1 MNYHLNI
8 DNTSSR
14 VYLVRIFYRIM
25 NIQQLEYII
34 AVDNHRHFAKAAE
47 ASFVTQPTLSMMI
60 QKLEDELSVKIFDRS
75 QLPVQPTPIGVQII
89 NQARVIVS
97 QVKQIKE
104 IIQEE
109 KGIVKGTFKLGII
122 PTIAPYLLP
131 KLMLMHEENGYDI
144 ELVIEETTTGQII
157 DRLLNGS
164 LDGAILATPLKN
176 EKLKE
181 HPIYYERFYAYVSP
195 RETSLYAKKELDEED
210 LNINKLWLLEEVH
223 CFRSQILRICNLR
236 KRKSSHTLFTY
247 EAGSIN
253 TLINIVDNNSGLT
266 IIPEMAIEQLNEKQ
280 KQNIRPLKDICPVRE
295 ISLVTRKEFLRER
308 VLGIIIDE
316 VKKVVPPALLN
327 QDLKK
332 FVVDI

>member
-1 MNYHLNI
+1 
-8 DNTSSR
+8 
-14 VYLVRIFYRIM
+14 M

-60 QKLEDELSVKIFDRS
+60 QKLEDELGVKIFDRS
-75 QLPVQPTPIGVQII
+75 QLPVQPTVIGIQII

-109 KGIVKGTFKLGII
+109 KGIVQGVF
-122 PTIAPYLLP
+122 
-131 KLMLMHEENGYDI
+131 NGYDI
-144 ELVIEETTTGQII
+144 VLVIEETTTAQIVEK
-157 DRLLNGS
+157 LLNGA

-176 EKLKE
+176 DKITE

-195 RETSLYAKKELDEED
+195 RETSLYAKKELEEED
-210 LNINKLWLLEEVH
+210 LNINRLWLLEEVH
-223 CFRSQILRICNLR
+223 CFRGQILRICNMR
-236 KRKSSHTLFTY
+236 KRKSSHSLFSY

-266 IIPEMAIEQLNEKQ
+266 IIPEMAIDELSEKQ
-280 KQNIRPLKDICPVRE
+280 QKNIRPLKGISPVRE
-295 ISLVTRKEFLRER
+295 ISLVTRREFLRER
-308 VLGIIIDE
+308 VLDIIISE
-316 VKKVVPPALLN
+316 VKESVPQSLLN
-327 QDLKK
+327 ADLKK
-332 FVVDI
+332 FIIDI

>member
-1 MNYHLNI
+1 
-8 DNTSSR
+8 
-14 VYLVRIFYRIM
+14 M

-60 QKLEDELSVKIFDRS
+60 QKLEDELGVKIFDRS
-75 QLPVQPTPIGVQII
+75 QLPVQPTVIGVQII

-109 KGIVKGTFKLGII
+109 KGIVQGVFKLGII

-131 KLMLMHEENGYDI
+131 KLMKIHDENGFDI
-144 ELVIEETTTGQII
+144 VLVIEETTTGQLIEK
-157 DRLLNGS
+157 LLNGA

-176 EKLKE
+176 DKIAE

-195 RETSLYAKKELDEED
+195 RETSLYAKKELEEDD
-210 LNINKLWLLEEVH
+210 LNINRLWLLEEVH
-223 CFRSQILRICNLR
+223 CFRGQILRICNMR
-236 KRKSSHTLFTY
+236 KRKSSHSLFSY

-266 IIPEMAIEQLNEKQ
+266 IIPEMAIEELNEQQ
-280 KQNIRPLKDICPVRE
+280 KKNVRPLKGISPVRE
-295 ISLVTRKEFLRER
+295 ISLVTRREFLRER
-308 VLGIIIDE
+308 VLDIIISE
-316 VKKVVPPALLN
+316 IKQSVPQALLN
-327 QDLKK
+327 SELKK
-332 FVVDI
+332 FIVDI

>member
-1 MNYHLNI
+1 
-8 DNTSSR
+8 
-14 VYLVRIFYRIM
+14 M

-60 QKLEDELSVKIFDRS
+60 QKLEDELGVKIFDRS
-75 QLPVQPTPIGVQII
+75 QLPVQPTVIGIQII

-109 KGIVKGTFKLGII
+109 KGIVQGVFKLGII

-131 KLMLMHEENGYDI
+131 KLMKIHDENGYDI
-144 ELVIEETTTGQII
+144 VLVIEETTTGQII
-157 DRLLNGS
+157 EKLLNGA

-176 EKLKE
+176 DKISE

-195 RETSLYAKKELDEED
+195 RETSLYAKKELEEDD
-210 LNINKLWLLEEVH
+210 LNINRLWLLEEVH
-223 CFRSQILRICNLR
+223 CFRGQILRICNMR
-236 KRKSSHTLFTY
+236 KRKSSHSLFSY
-247 EAGSIN
+247 EAGSIS

-266 IIPEMAIEQLNEKQ
+266 IIPEMAIEDLTEQQ
-280 KQNIRPLKDICPVRE
+280 KKNVRPLKGISPVRE

-308 VLGIIIDE
+308 VLDIIISE
-316 VKKVVPPALLN
+316 IKQSVPQPLLSLE
-327 QDLKK
+327 LKK

>member
-1 MNYHLNI
+1 
-8 DNTSSR
+8 
-14 VYLVRIFYRIM
+14 M

-34 AVDNHRHFAKAAE
+34 AVDNNRHFAKAAE

-60 QKLEDELSVKIFDRS
+60 QKLEDELGVKIFDRS
-75 QLPVQPTPIGVQII
+75 QLPVQPTVIGVQII

-109 KGIVKGTFKLGII
+109 KGIVQGVFKLGII

-131 KLMLMHEENGYDI
+131 KLMKIHDENGYDI
-144 ELVIEETTTGQII
+144 VLVIEETTTGQII
-157 DRLLNGS
+157 EKLLNGA

-176 EKLKE
+176 DKISE

-195 RETSLYAKKELDEED
+195 RETSLYAKKELEEDD
-210 LNINKLWLLEEVH
+210 LNINRLWLLEEVH
-223 CFRSQILRICNLR
+223 CFRGQILRICNMR
-236 KRKSSHTLFTY
+236 KRKSSHSLFSY

-266 IIPEMAIEQLNEKQ
+266 IIPEMAIEELNEQQ
-280 KQNIRPLKDICPVRE
+280 KKNVRPLKGISPVRE
-295 ISLVTRKEFLRER
+295 ISLVTRREFLRER
-308 VLGIIIDE
+308 VLDIIITE
-316 VKKVVPPALLN
+316 VKQAVPKTLLN
-327 QDLKK
+327 ADLKK
-332 FVVDI
+332 FIVDI

>member
-1 MNYHLNI
+1 
-8 DNTSSR
+8 
-14 VYLVRIFYRIM
+14 M

-60 QKLEDELSVKIFDRS
+60 QKLEDELGVKIFDRS
-75 QLPVQPTPIGVQII
+75 QLPVQPTVIGVQII

-109 KGIVKGTFKLGII
+109 KGIVQGVFKLGII

-131 KLMLMHEENGYDI
+131 KLMKAHDENGYDI
-144 ELVIEETTTGQII
+144 VLVIEETTTGQII
-157 DRLLNGS
+157 EKLLNGA

-176 EKLKE
+176 DKIVE
-181 HPIYYERFYAYVSP
+181 HPIYFERFYAYVSP
-195 RETSLYAKKELDEED
+195 RETSLYAKKYLEEDD
-210 LNINKLWLLEEVH
+210 LNINRLWLLEEVH
-223 CFRSQILRICNLR
+223 CFRGQILRICNMR
-236 KRKSSHTLFTY
+236 KRKSSHSLFSY

-266 IIPEMAIEQLNEKQ
+266 IIPEMAIDELSEEQK
-280 KQNIRPLKDICPVRE
+280 KNIRPLKGISPVRE
-295 ISLVTRKEFLRER
+295 ISLVTRREFLRER
-308 VLGIIIDE
+308 VLDIIISE
-316 VKKVVPPALLN
+316 VKKAVPHALL
-327 QDLKK
+327 DPELKK

>member
-1 MNYHLNI
+1 
-8 DNTSSR
+8 
-14 VYLVRIFYRIM
+14 M

-60 QKLEDELSVKIFDRS
+60 QKLEDELGIKIFDRS
-75 QLPVQPTPIGVQII
+75 QLPVQPTSIGTQII

-109 KGIVKGTFKLGII
+109 KGVVQGIFRLGII

-131 KLMLMHEENGYDI
+131 HFMQVHQENGFDI
-144 ELVIEETTTGQII
+144 ELVIEEITTAQII
-157 DRLLNGS
+157 ERLLNGS

-176 EKLKE
+176 DKLKE
-181 HPIYYERFYAYVSP
+181 HPIYYEKFFSYVSP
-195 RETSLYAKKELDEED
+195 RETSLYAKKEFEED
-210 LNINKLWLLEEVH
+210 DININRLWLLEDVH
-223 CFRSQILRICNLR
+223 CFRSQILKLCNTR
-236 KRKSSHTLFTY
+236 KRKSSHNMFTY

-253 TLINIVDNNSGLT
+253 TLINIVDNNSGMT
-266 IIPEMAIEQLNEKQ
+266 IIPEMAIDELSENQ
-280 KQNIRPLKDICPVRE
+280 KKNVRPFKDITPVRE

-308 VLGIIIDE
+308 VLKIIINE
-316 VKKVVPPALLN
+316 IKQAVPKALL
-327 QDLKK
+327 DESLKK
-332 FVVDI
+332 NIIDI

>member
-1 MNYHLNI
+1 
-8 DNTSSR
+8 
-14 VYLVRIFYRIM
+14 M

-60 QKLEDELSVKIFDRS
+60 QKLEDELGVKIFDRS
-75 QLPVQPTPIGVQII
+75 QLPVQPTVIGIQII

-109 KGIVKGTFKLGII
+109 KGIVQGVFKLGII

-131 KLMLMHEENGYDI
+131 KLMKVHDENGYDI
-144 ELVIEETTTGQII
+144 VLVIEETTTGQII
-157 DRLLNGS
+157 EKLLNGA

-176 EKLKE
+176 DKISE

-195 RETSLYAKKELDEED
+195 RETSLYAKKELEEDD
-210 LNINKLWLLEEVH
+210 LNINRLWLLEEVH
-223 CFRSQILRICNLR
+223 CFRGQILRICNMR
-236 KRKSSHTLFTY
+236 KRKSSHSLFSY
-247 EAGSIN
+247 EAGSIS

-266 IIPEMAIEQLNEKQ
+266 IIPEMAIEDLTEQQ
-280 KQNIRPLKDICPVRE
+280 KKNVRPLKGISPVRE

-308 VLGIIIDE
+308 VLDIIISE
-316 VKKVVPPALLN
+316 IKQSVPQPLLGLE
-327 QDLKK
+327 LKK